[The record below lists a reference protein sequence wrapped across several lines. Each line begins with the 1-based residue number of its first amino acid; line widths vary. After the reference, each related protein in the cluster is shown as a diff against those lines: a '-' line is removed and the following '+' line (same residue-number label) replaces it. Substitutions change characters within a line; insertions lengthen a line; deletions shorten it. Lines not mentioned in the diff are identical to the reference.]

1 MHSSTHRSGAKNLM
15 PLRRGALA
23 GMAAPTV
30 FVSVFWLEGW
40 LRPGYQPAGMFV
52 SELSLGPRGWV
63 QIASFVL
70 TGGLIL
76 IFARALAVSRLGGSR
91 VGPVLLGLIG
101 ASLMASGPFKTDPSA
116 LFTQVSTHG
125 LIHGLFGAVVFALAP
140 ATCLVYVRPF
150 RRGPAWQPLAT
161 WTLAAGLVLV
171 VGIIVL
177 KLSQQPGSQM
187 YAWKGLIQRLVL
199 VTFMAWLFAFAARLL
214 HSLNTERASAT
225 LH

>member
-1 MHSSTHRSGAKNLM
+1 MQAPTNRGGAKTLM
-15 PLRRGALA
+15 SLRCAALA
-23 GMAAPTV
+23 GMAAPMV
-30 FVSVFWLEGW
+30 FVSVFSLEGW

-63 QIASFVL
+63 QIASFLL

-91 VGPVLLGLIG
+91 VGPILLGLIG
-101 ASLMASGPFKTDPSA
+101 VSLMASGPFRTDPSA

-125 LIHGLFGAVVFALAP
+125 LIHGLFGAVVFSLAP
-140 ATCLVYVRPF
+140 ATCLVYFRHF
-150 RRGPAWQPLAT
+150 RRGPAWQALT
-161 WTLAAGLVLV
+161 GWTLAAGLVLV
-171 VGIIVL
+171 VGIMVL

-214 HSLNTERASAT
+214 HSLNAEQASAT
-225 LH
+225 LL